1 MGESTKRLALSV
13 GSRIELGRQPTG
25 SGLLPDRG
33 GSERI
38 QWGQSVHKRECQKEQ
53 LTLDRALTGRQHV
66 SLTVQSVDVVIAPLH
81 DKLPTFVLPTSSQRL
96 QRVAGE
102 LLIKDEGLL
111 IVGTNVIRVAKT

>member
-1 MGESTKRLALSV
+1 M
-13 GSRIELGRQPTG
+13 
-25 SGLLPDRG
+25 PDRG
-33 GSERI
+33 GSDRI
-38 QWGQSVHKRECQKEQ
+38 QWGQSVQAESAKKNK

-66 SLTVQSVDVVIAPLH
+66 SLTVQSVGRFVIAPLH